1 MPMPSEPNAL
11 SRLQEA
17 TLFLKD
23 LGVAPDIGIVLGSGL
38 GALKGRIQNATV
50 IPYARIPH
58 MPGASVAGHAGELIA
73 GQLGSC
79 QVACLSGRAHLYEGH
94 EPEAVVFGVR
104 MLGLL
109 KASAMIVTNAAGG
122 IDRSIEPGELLL
134 IRDHLNLTGTSPLVG
149 PNLDQLGPRFPDMSE
164 PYDRGFRDVALSAAG
179 TLGIPLREGTYAGLL
194 GPSYETPAEIDML
207 ERMGAAAVGMSTVH
221 EVIAL
226 RHMGVGVLAL
236 SCVTNRAAGRSP
248 VPLSHAEVKERAL
261 GASQK
266 FCDLIEELCKRRLGM
281 QI

>member
-1 MPMPSEPNAL
+1 MPAASNAL
-11 SRLQEA
+11 ERLNEA
-17 TLFLKD
+17 TLFLKGA
-23 LGVAPDIGIVLGSGL
+23 GVRPDVGIVLGSGL
-38 GALKGRIQNATV
+38 GALQARIQNAMV
-50 IPYARIPH
+50 IPYAQIPH
-58 MPGASVAGHAGELIA
+58 MPASNVAGHAGELIV

-104 MLGLL
+104 VLGLL
-109 KASAMIVTNAAGG
+109 GASGVIVTNAAGG
-122 IDRSIEPGELLL
+122 IDRSVEPGELLL
-134 IRDHLNLTGTSPLVG
+134 IRDHLNLTGMSPLVG
-149 PNLDQLGPRFPDMSE
+149 PNLNELGPRFPDMSE
-164 PYDRGFRDVALSAAG
+164 PYDRRFRDLALSVAASLG
-179 TLGIPLREGTYAGLL
+179 TPLREGVYAGLL
-194 GPSYETPAEIDML
+194 GPSYETPAEVDML
-207 ERMGAAAVGMSTVH
+207 ERLGASAVGMSTVH

-226 RHMGVGVLAL
+226 RHMGVSVLGL

-266 FCDLIEELCKRRLGM
+266 FCDFIEELCKRRLGM